1 MTGKRAAILEIL
13 RDGGHL
19 QPDEI
24 YRRAKLLYPG
34 MVLATVYNNLHAL
47 CEEGLIR
54 HIHTARG
61 ADYYDRTPTPHEHA
75 ICAVCGKM
83 MDLDMGDFGNYLAN
97 HTELP
102 MLSYDFILHTV
113 CEDCTEQ

>member
-13 RDGGHL
+13 REGGHL

-24 YRRAKLLYPG
+24 HRRAKVFYPG

-54 HIHTARG
+54 HIRTARG

-75 ICAVCGKM
+75 ICATCGKM
-83 MDLDMGDFGNYLAN
+83 MDLDMGDFGTYLAD
-97 HTELP
+97 HTTLP

-113 CEDCTEQ
+113 CEDCAEQ

>member
-1 MTGKRAAILEIL
+1 MTEKRAAILDIL
-13 RDGGHL
+13 REGGHL

-24 YRRAKLLYPG
+24 YRRAKQAYPG

-75 ICAVCGKM
+75 ICAMCGKM
-83 MDLDMGDFGNYLAN
+83 IDLEIDAFPSFIGGQTD
-97 HTELP
+97 LP

-113 CEDCTEQ
+113 CPECSE